1 MFRIL
6 STQENINHLGKF
18 AALGL
23 AFTVMGAV
31 LLSLA
36 VEAAEL
42 DEVGI
47 AELQKGMD
55 TGKYTARSIVEA
67 YLKRIDEIDRK
78 GPAIKSVQEVNP
90 DALSI
95 ADQLDRERRNGRVR
109 GPLHGIPIL
118 LKDNIETADKLRTT
132 AGSFALEDVPVKQD
146 SHVAKKLR
154 DAGAIILGKTN
165 MSVWAY
171 SS

>member
-1 MFRIL
+1 MFRIF

-23 AFTVMGAV
+23 AFTVMGAF
-31 LLSLA
+31 LLSPP

-47 AELQKGMD
+47 AELQKGME

-78 GPAIKSVQEVNP
+78 GPAINSE
-90 DALSI
+90 I
-95 ADQLDRERRNGRVR
+95 GR
-109 GPLHGIPIL
+109 
-118 LKDNIETADKLRTT
+118 A
-132 AGSFALEDVPVKQD
+132 
-146 SHVAKKLR
+146 HV
-154 DAGAIILGKTN
+154 
-165 MSVWAY
+165 
-171 SS
+171 